1 MVGRATVWERVKC
14 SNCGGETFKHKSWNK
29 GACLCKRCR
38 IEKADIEGV
47 LFEIIEFQPLF
58 YEKTHPGMVSKLK
71 YILSSTR
78 GDGTTKGYWRE
89 VKDSISSD
97 EKIASLFLK
106 VASEFK
112 KIQIEQKKADKRNGA
127 IIAGVVGRT
136 RRLS

>member
-1 MVGRATVWERVKC
+1 VARKANLWERVKC
-14 SNCGGETFKHKSWNK
+14 SNCDGETFKHKSWKK
-29 GACLCKRCR
+29 GAYICKRCR
-38 IEKADIEGV
+38 IESADIEGV
-47 LFEIIEFQPLF
+47 LFEITEFQPLF

-71 YILSSTR
+71 YILSSTK

-112 KIQIEQKKADKRNGA
+112 KLQSEQKKSDKRNGA
-127 IIAGVVGRT
+127 IIAGIVGRT